1 MKTLKIILV
10 VTLIMT
16 SCANND
22 YSITYYSNG
31 QIKEKVKLN
40 KLGHPEGLF
49 EGFYENGQK
58 KIKGYFRNS
67 HLNDTL
73 RTYYQNGNLNEVGYF
88 LKDYKSGWWHKYNKN
103 GKLKAKKEYII
114 VNDTVSLLNQNIYYN
129 SDEKIDT
136 SKSVFFNVNLP
147 DTLKKGV
154 NIGSLDYY
162 SRTKASKSYLYVIIE
177 NEKNKS
183 IVQDTFADRSNYT
196 EFAVVV
202 KDLGKQ
208 TISGDIVE
216 QLIFLEEMKN
226 DSTVMRIENRFKRFT
241 KSVYVKES
249 E

>member
-1 MKTLKIILV
+1 
-10 VTLIMT
+10 MT

-58 KIKGYFRNS
+58 KIKGYFRNN

-73 RTYYQNGNLNEVGYF
+73 KTYYQNGNLNEVGLF
-88 LKDYKSGWWHKYNKN
+88 LKDYKSGWWRKYNKN

-114 VNDTVSLLNQNIYYN
+114 VNDTISLLNQVISYDLNGNIDY
-129 SDEKIDT
+129 D
-136 SKSVFFNVNLP
+136 KSVYFKINLP

-162 SRTKASKSYLYVIIE
+162 SKTLASKSYLYVIIE
-177 NEKNKS
+177 NEKNNS
-183 IVQDTFADRSNYT
+183 IVIDTFADRSNYT
-196 EFAVVV
+196 EFAIVI
-202 KDLGKQ
+202 KDLGEQ

-216 QLIFLEEMKN
+216 QLIFLEEIKN
-226 DSTVMRIENRFKRFT
+226 DSTVMRIENRLKRFS
-241 KSVYVKES
+241 KSVYVKDNE
-249 E
+249 